1 MMPSKMF
8 RSQFLLVVQWKHLQ
22 FDSQHRFEIW
32 HVVFCVAI
40 NWPSTFADGPEAIT
54 VDAPDW
60 PLHKNKNYPHPS
72 VLVCCCEEQV
82 RKNWFVAQANVNIW
96 LLACLCRS
104 DRPAA
109 WDKTRATKS
118 RAFPL
123 LYAIDPW
130 CHIMNRTESPPT
142 PSPCMNHSTTKLLL
156 WTRMVRTDKVG
167 GVVKEEVDVL
177 LWFGLGVRK
186 VCVGFQVS
194 EEPEYK
200 HAERKTW
207 VCVCVHTL
215 WCGWMNTALSLL

>member
-104 DRPAA
+104 DRPVA

-130 CHIMNRTESPPT
+130 CHIMNRTESPP
-142 PSPCMNHSTTKLLL
+142 PLPLHEPQHN
-156 WTRMVRTDKVG
+156 KVTAVDQNGSNRQSGRG
-167 GVVKEEVDVL
+167 GKRGGGC
-177 LWFGLGVRK
+177 F
-186 VCVGFQVS
+186 
-194 EEPEYK
+194 
-200 HAERKTW
+200 
-207 VCVCVHTL
+207 
-215 WCGWMNTALSLL
+215 ALVWIGC